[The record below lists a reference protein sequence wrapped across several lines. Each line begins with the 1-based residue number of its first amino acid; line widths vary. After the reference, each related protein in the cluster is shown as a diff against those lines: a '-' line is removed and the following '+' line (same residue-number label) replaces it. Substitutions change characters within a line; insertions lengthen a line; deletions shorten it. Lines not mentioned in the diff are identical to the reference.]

1 MTSGRPRR
9 LDQKV
14 HLFLLYLIHYTC
26 KYRSK
31 CTTLVNYLSINVADI
46 ERLGLRIM
54 VPEHNHWVFTTR
66 IRKDLPDE
74 LMEYQLS
81 MAVIADT

>member
-31 CTTLVNYLSINVADI
+31 STTLVNDLSINVAYF
-46 ERLGLRIM
+46 ERLGLRLM
-54 VPEHNHWVFTTR
+54 SPEHFHWIFMTR
-66 IRKDLPDE
+66 IKDLPHE